1 MFECVITIQTMKHV
15 ALNARLSQS
24 LSIKTRL
31 RGKAQKQLDI
41 VKKFSLPK
49 MLEII
54 YETDVYIGIL
64 LSESPFIQKSRI
76 QVLENVNW
84 RKSVQT
90 VPRQNGELA

>member
-1 MFECVITIQTMKHV
+1 
-15 ALNARLSQS
+15 
-24 LSIKTRL
+24 
-31 RGKAQKQLDI
+31 
-41 VKKFSLPK
+41 

-84 RKSVQT
+84 RKFWIGGYQQIGKLPT
-90 VPRQNGELA
+90 TLAVL